1 MVILECQLF
10 IFSFFAFLVAILN
23 FKMTGVGLVYIAII
37 GFFMAILMI
46 YKIDTNEQEI
56 LSVSSDIKNFE
67 SLSEVELYLVVMLH
81 ELERLT

>member
-1 MVILECQLF
+1 
-10 IFSFFAFLVAILN
+10 
-23 FKMTGVGLVYIAII
+23 MTGVGLVYIAII

-67 SLSEVELYLVVMLH
+67 SLPEVELYLVVMLH

>member
-1 MVILECQLF
+1 
-10 IFSFFAFLVAILN
+10 
-23 FKMTGVGLVYIAII
+23 
-37 GFFMAILMI
+37 MAILMI